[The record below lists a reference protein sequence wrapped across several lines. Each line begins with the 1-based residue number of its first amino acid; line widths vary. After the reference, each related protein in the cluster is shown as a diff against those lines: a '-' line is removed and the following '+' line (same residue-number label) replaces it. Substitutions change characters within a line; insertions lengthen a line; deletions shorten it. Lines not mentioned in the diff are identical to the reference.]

1 MKRAAHIVVAIGVA
15 AVFAAS
21 VQSCIA
27 RRSEPA
33 QYPTFTGM
41 PSPPGDIRVL
51 LAKAKECKVSVN
63 GGYTVV
69 AGGTTVLSSP
79 RRMPELIVTANDSGI
94 VMGARNIGHDRVEVI
109 PAADGSLRVNGKA
122 YRGRLVLIGRK
133 GPRNDRRLLAVNV
146 LPLDSYLAGVV
157 SSEMHS
163 YWPMP
168 ALRAQA
174 IASRTYALYRA
185 ANRSGWDYDVAAGTG
200 DQVYDGVAGETAS
213 ARRAVR
219 QTRGVVLLYKWKFL
233 PAYYH
238 SVCGGRTAGRR
249 AVFGEPDIT
258 PLAGVDCKY
267 CDPKLH
273 RRRNSEFYR
282 WQAAVPEAKVVRGL
296 MARGR
301 KVDGIEAIEPVQP
314 DPGGHAREVTV
325 TPLSGRPFTLTVS
338 ELRLLAGYGKLKSNC
353 FECRKRGDTLVFQG
367 RGFGHGVGMCQWGA
381 MGMAISGYDSKAI
394 LEYYYP
400 GADIRRVY

>member
-1 MKRAAHIVVAIGVA
+1 M
-15 AVFAAS
+15 AS

-27 RRSEPA
+27 RRSELA

-41 PSPPGDIRVL
+41 PSKPGDIRVL
-51 LAKAKECKVSVN
+51 LAKAQECKVLVN
-63 GGYTVV
+63 GGYRVV
-69 AGGTTVLSSP
+69 AGGKTLFSSP
-79 RRMPELIVTANDSGI
+79 RPMPELIVKANGSGI
-94 VMGARNIGHDRVEVI
+94 VMGARSIEHGRVEVI

-122 YRGRLVLIGRK
+122 YRGRLVLIRRK
-133 GPRNDRRLLAVNV
+133 RQTNAQRLLAVNV

-185 ANRSGWDYDVAAGTG
+185 GNRTGWDYDVAAGTG
-200 DQVYDGVAGETAS
+200 DQVYKGVAGETAS

-219 QTRGVVLLYKWKFL
+219 QTRGVLLLYDWKIL

-238 SVCGGRTAGRR
+238 SICGGRTASRK
-249 AVFGEPDIT
+249 AVFGEADIT
-258 PLAGVDCKY
+258 PLAGVNCKY

-273 RRRNSEFYR
+273 RRKNSELYR
-282 WQAAVPEAKVVRGL
+282 WQVTVPEAKMTRGL
-296 MARGR
+296 AARGH
-301 KVDGIEAIEPVQP
+301 KIDGIKAIEPLEP
-314 DPGGHAREVTV
+314 DRGRHAREVTI
-325 TPLSGRPFTLTVS
+325 TPLSGSPFRLSVN
-338 ELRLLAGYGKLKSNC
+338 ELRSLTGYGKLKSNC
-353 FECRKRGDTLVFQG
+353 FECRKRGDTLVFRG

-381 MGMAISGYDSKAI
+381 MGMAISGYDSKDI
-394 LEYYYP
+394 LGYYYP
-400 GADIRRVY
+400 GAEIRRVY